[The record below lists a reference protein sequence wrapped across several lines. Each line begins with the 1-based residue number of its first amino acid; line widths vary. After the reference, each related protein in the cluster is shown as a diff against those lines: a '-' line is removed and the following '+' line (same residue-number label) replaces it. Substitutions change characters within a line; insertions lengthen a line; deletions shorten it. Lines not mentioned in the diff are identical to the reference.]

1 MTEKRSF
8 LLLLCGLTLFGTACQ
23 QAPPPGKTRGQV
35 FEFVR
40 SNNVTALDRHLT
52 QYPKAAEAVEP
63 NYGATPLH
71 VAAQQS
77 SLAVV
82 NLLIDKGAD
91 VNARDKVGRTPLH
104 YALLAG
110 RRDVAKR
117 LLERGA
123 DWRITT
129 AEGMTCLHFAAMSN
143 QPDLVRLCFQ
153 KGLSVDTASSL
164 GTPLHVAALANA
176 ERAAEELLRL
186 GANVNARTDAGRETP
201 LHVAAAA
208 GAWKVAR
215 VLIKHGADVHARS
228 ALGWTPLH
236 SACNSASG
244 TRVVEVLL
252 AAGADPNAADDARRT
267 PLFYLVIK
275 SGADKIAV
283 PTQASAYRHEW
294 QRLLKEARQDAL
306 TIARMLIEAGAKV
319 EAKDARGYT
328 AEQLAVQAGF
338 DAMAKLLRKY
348 QQPQR

>member
-40 SNNVTALDRHLT
+40 SNNVTALDRLLT
-52 QYPKAAEAVEP
+52 QYPKATEAVEP
-63 NYGATPLH
+63 NYRATPLH

-129 AEGMTCLHFAAMSN
+129 PEGMTCLHFAAMSN

-153 KGLSVDTASSL
+153 KGLSVDAVSSL

-186 GANVNARTDAGRETP
+186 GANVNACTDAGRETP

-215 VLIKHGADVHARS
+215 VLTKHGADVHARS

-252 AAGADPNAADDARRT
+252 AGGADPNATDNTGRT
-267 PLFYLVIK
+267 PLFYLAIK
-275 SGADKIAV
+275 AGREKDGIPVHAR
-283 PTQASAYRHEW
+283 AYQREW
-294 QRLLKEARQDAL
+294 QQLSNQARMNALKMARLL
-306 TIARMLIEAGAKV
+306 IAAGAKV
-319 EAKDARGYT
+319 DVKDASGYT
-328 AEQLAVQAGF
+328 AEQVAARAGF
-338 DAMAKLLRKY
+338 QEMVTLLRN
-348 QQPQR
+348 R